1 MRQSVVVVVVIVWLS
16 IGESPALI
24 VVTILMSC
32 LALRKIET
40 FNASIKNRKWKTKNK
55 KKKNR
60 KTFYLMRMPQV

>member
-1 MRQSVVVVVVIVWLS
+1 MRQSVVVVVAIVWLR

-32 LALRKIET
+32 LALRKTET

-55 KKKNR
+55 KKKE
-60 KTFYLMRMPQV
+60 